1 VEDEREENDRIKKST
16 ERKENS
22 QPAYIPLH
30 LGLRSNDVRLSEPN

>member
-1 VEDEREENDRIKKST
+1 MEDEREENDRIKKST

-22 QPAYIPLH
+22 QLAYILLH